1 MVGQEEVMVDQVA
14 VAAMEDVMIEE
25 MIAEDLA
32 IETITAC
39 EVAGRKPFNIFRDS
53 ELYSVWIKQNL

>member
-1 MVGQEEVMVDQVA
+1 MVDQEEVTADQA

>member
-1 MVGQEEVMVDQVA
+1 MVGQEEVTADQVVA
-14 VAAMEDVMIEE
+14 VMEDVMIEE
-25 MIAEDLA
+25 MIAEGLVA